1 MYIQKMVKDEQMIV
15 QFHIDDLQVLYK
27 DQAMLDDFL
36 DKLRSDFGKENEL
49 MENKGLTFEY
59 LGISID

>member
-1 MYIQKMVKDEQMIV
+1 MVKDEQMIV